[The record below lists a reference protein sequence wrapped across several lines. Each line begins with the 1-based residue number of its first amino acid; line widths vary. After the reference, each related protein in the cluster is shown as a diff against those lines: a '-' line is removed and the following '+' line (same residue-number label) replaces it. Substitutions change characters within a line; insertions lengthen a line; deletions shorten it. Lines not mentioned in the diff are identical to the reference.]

1 MNEYDIAAAY
11 IKERIAVSLGDFR
24 PELAIILG
32 SGLGGLAD
40 EVEKPVVIPY
50 GDIPAFR
57 SRRRR
62 ITAGGWSSVCSA
74 DGGLSAC
81 RAGCITTRDTA
92 CGRSSSPC
100 VCSRGWA
107 SAG

>member
-40 EVEKPVVIPY
+40 EVETF
-50 GDIPAFR
+50 PAFR
-57 SRRRR
+57 FQRRPT
-62 ITAGGWSSVCSA
+62 TADGWSSVCLA
-74 DGGLSAC
+74 DGG
-81 RAGCITTRDTA
+81 
-92 CGRSSSPC
+92 
-100 VCSRGWA
+100 
-107 SAG
+107 